1 VAVLAALSLRMY
13 QILMWV
19 QAGIKNGILEIH
31 L

>member
-1 VAVLAALSLRMY
+1 LSLRMY